1 QVREGVLP
9 GAAGAGELADRDD
22 HRQQRQAREEAE
34 LHRRRQRPEALA
46 QLAQLIEQRLHR
58 RLALPSRHHRQT
70 PIRMISWY
78 ASTSLLRTFIAR
90 RIDTS
95 AFSRASDISCRLPPP
110 SATFSAWASA
120 SSCSLSTLPR
130 APPSASVK
138 LPGPSPGRA
147 TSRARGSGAIAPAG
161 PVRLPMLSMLM
172 A

>member
-9 GAAGAGELADRDD
+9 GAACAGELADRDD

-58 RLALPSRHHRQT
+58 SAPPSRHRRHT

-120 SSCSLSTLPR
+120 SSC
-130 APPSASVK
+130 
-138 LPGPSPGRA
+138 
-147 TSRARGSGAIAPAG
+147 
-161 PVRLPMLSMLM
+161 
-172 A
+172 